1 MAWAQSARELSENYT
16 LTGQSELPTT
26 ILSTDPIQQN
36 HSNLKG
42 NRLLVG
48 WHKRT
53 DTKQFPV
60 ASLSKKWTCSG
71 YRKKKVREVTRASRA
86 RPFVVIA
93 KFLAG
98 NLTQPSVYPRQLFAW
113 KHFYESVSRKSFYFV
128 VELSF
133 FFLFYRCRE
142 RERKREGS
150 VDDSFE
156 IGILRIDTFAIFLKV
171 YRKTVCVSNFSKMK
185 MKSLKRNDFCS
196 SK

>member
-16 LTGQSELPTT
+16 LTGQSELPPT

-42 NRLLVG
+42 DRLLVG

-60 ASLSKKWTCSG
+60 ASLSKKWTC
-71 YRKKKVREVTRASRA
+71 REKKVREVTRSSLCRDCKVSRGKLD
-86 RPFVVIA
+86 PPV
-93 KFLAG
+93 
-98 NLTQPSVYPRQLFAW
+98 SHPRQLFAW

-133 FFLFYRCRE
+133 FFLSSFLSIRVEKE
-142 RERKREGS
+142 REREGS

-156 IGILRIDTFAIFLKV
+156 IGILRNVTLPFF
-171 YRKTVCVSNFSKMK
+171 
-185 MKSLKRNDFCS
+185 KSLQKDRLIFQ
-196 SK
+196 K

>member
-16 LTGQSELPTT
+16 LTGQSELPPT

-42 NRLLVG
+42 DRLLVG

-60 ASLSKKWTCSG
+60 ASLSKKWTC
-71 YRKKKVREVTRASRA
+71 REKKVREVTRASRA

-98 NLTQPSVYPRQLFAW
+98 NLTHPCLTLANYLLGNISMKAYRGNPFISSWNYL
-113 KHFYESVSRKSFYFV
+113 
-128 VELSF
+128 F
-133 FFLFYRCRE
+133 FFLSSFLSIRVEKE
-142 RERKREGS
+142 REREGS

-156 IGILRIDTFAIFLKV
+156 IGILRNVTLPFF
-171 YRKTVCVSNFSKMK
+171 
-185 MKSLKRNDFCS
+185 KSLQKDRLIFQ
-196 SK
+196 K

>member
-16 LTGQSELPTT
+16 LTGQSELPPT

-42 NRLLVG
+42 DRLLVG

-60 ASLSKKWTCSG
+60 ASLSKKWTC
-71 YRKKKVREVTRASRA
+71 REKKVREVTRASRA

-98 NLTQPSVYPRQLFAW
+98 NLTHPCLTLANYLLGNISMKAYRGNPFISSWNYL
-113 KHFYESVSRKSFYFV
+113 
-128 VELSF
+128 
-133 FFLFYRCRE
+133 FFLLFYQSVWRKKE
-142 RERKREGS
+142 REKDLLTIPLKLE
-150 VDDSFE
+150 SFE
-156 IGILRIDTFAIFLKV
+156 TLHCLFLKV
-171 YRKTVCVSNFSKMK
+171 YRKT
-185 MKSLKRNDFCS
+185 D
-196 SK
+196 

>member
-16 LTGQSELPTT
+16 LTGQSELPPT

-42 NRLLVG
+42 DRLLVG

-60 ASLSKKWTCSG
+60 ASLSKKWTC
-71 YRKKKVREVTRASRA
+71 REKKVREVTRASRA

-98 NLTQPSVYPRQLFAW
+98 NLTHPCLTLANYLLGNISMKAYRGNPFISSWNYL
-113 KHFYESVSRKSFYFV
+113 
-128 VELSF
+128 
-133 FFLFYRCRE
+133 FFLSSFLSIRVEKE
-142 RERKREGS
+142 REREGS

-156 IGILRIDTFAIFLKV
+156 IGILRNVTLPFF
-171 YRKTVCVSNFSKMK
+171 
-185 MKSLKRNDFCS
+185 KSLQKDRLIFQ
-196 SK
+196 K

>member
-26 ILSTDPIQQN
+26 ILSTDPIQQ
-36 HSNLKG
+36 NLKG

-142 RERKREGS
+142 REREREK
-150 VDDSFE
+150 DLLTIPLKLESFE
-156 IGILRIDTFAIFLKV
+156 SIHLRLPFLK
-171 YRKTVCVSNFSKMK
+171 
-185 MKSLKRNDFCS
+185 SLQKDSVRF
-196 SK
+196 

>member
-98 NLTQPSVYPRQLFAW
+98 NLTQPTLANYLLGNISMKAYRGNPFISSWNYL
-113 KHFYESVSRKSFYFV
+113 
-128 VELSF
+128 F
-133 FFLFYRCRE
+133 FFFFIDAERE
-142 RERKREGS
+142 REREKDLLTIPLKLE
-150 VDDSFE
+150 SFE
-156 IGILRIDTFAIFLKV
+156 SIHLRFF
-171 YRKTVCVSNFSKMK
+171 
-185 MKSLKRNDFCS
+185 
-196 SK
+196 